1 LFFLVPVSQPF
12 TSSNGTA
19 ASFQPFSSLFE
30 RGSRSVN
37 CLPFESARALAT
49 VPSRGPNSQLVGQC
63 NVDADGE
70 SVPRQISLASSI
82 RRACSGVDELR
93 QEFLSF
99 FRSNYHTV
107 VSPATIFPKKHE
119 GSYFI
124 NAGMNQFKPL
134 FLGQSDTNT
143 SAQFNHLRRATNSQP
158 CIRIGG
164 RHDDLN
170 DVGYDRQHHTMF
182 EMLGSWSF
190 GDYYKA
196 EACSYMWN
204 FLTKVLG
211 LPANALYVTYFG
223 GCSRLGLS
231 PDDQTRNI
239 WLNLGVLDQKLL
251 PFGVE
256 HNFWRA
262 GQSSGAGLCGP
273 STEIHV
279 DFRGLSNQAGLR
291 CARCLINTSSPQV
304 MELWNCV
311 FITHRLQPSEDGAF
325 RVDLLEPLEKRF
337 VDTGMGLERLAC
349 VMQGVTSTYDS
360 DAFTPLLE
368 FIHANATTPSW
379 TPPKYGGEFLPFCR
393 QHLSETTEEG
403 AEANQTVVQR
413 SLPKFLRNLIAPKK
427 GTRLACPTIQC
438 MELQVDR
445 SHFHSAGSHS
455 DQYLPDTDLI
465 TRWHRDTAYR
475 LLVDHS
481 RALAHSLAD
490 GLLPGRQGLALKLRQ
505 LIQRSTRAAV
515 LTGLDNAER
524 SVSLLANLVAEVAKR
539 ESLAS
544 ASSIPALQGPSA
556 RQPSSLS
563 YDEMTN
569 LVNQEVRAFIPRVH
583 DLELAFERCL
593 EENPDCTHLSVEQ
606 VRGLIDGK
614 YGVPVSWDMLCAQS
628 HWAGLCVPDPI
639 TERNSNA
646 SGVGGGTKNRRFTS
660 SVLGTPL
667 ARQLQDA
674 HVPFTDDSAKYSY
687 DRRTDDSPSSC
698 ASYVIPSC
706 RSRVIGLLVPDPNT
720 QGYLLITDRCQHV
733 IPPYSNKKE
742 SMFGCLV
749 ERTNFFTKEGGQDYD
764 TGFIRI
770 GFTTLDV
777 VRVEAVTSPVENT
790 MGWVIHWCRVP
801 QDQSSA
807 DLARLCFDVEAEL
820 LVDEARRVQLMR
832 HHTGQHLFVWALDAY
847 VRGLQSSGVPATF
860 QHHGGTVHPDYFVV
874 NAAIVNPS
882 EDSNEDIDHLVDQV
896 ESLCRMVIA
905 QKLVVQSVSV
915 DWDRVATDNRV
926 RRFPWVTYPKVVKTV
941 CIGPEPWKADLK
953 HRATNG
959 HLNAA
964 SAELCSGTH
973 LKNTADLFDC
983 VVTSVRSRKHT
994 VKEFT
999 AIVGEPARSARL
1011 RGESLVAEALRRESE
1026 EASLYDLSQ
1035 HIEWLSSVLSS
1046 SSRSFILP
1054 MRAREQLDH
1063 CLHRMKTVRAVGSQN
1078 HRVQSSDV
1086 LVDDFAKLLSQNE
1099 AVNPDVVLVTPID
1112 FSSSE
1117 LVIKTLLQLKPSR
1130 PIIAYGDRMAVCYF
1144 PGSSK
1149 TAKSTA
1155 LNTAHAVAR
1164 SLSRE
1169 CAVRDWTVK
1178 ARPLRG
1184 SVIDE
1189 SNRYLFALLEVTQPD
1204 QPTTVNNPN
1213 EREVAQWRLLHAALE
1228 NSANAVLFQTVA
1240 SSNTLRST

>member
-1 LFFLVPVSQPF
+1 MRHFCCLQCYPTSLTIVSQW
-12 TSSNGTA
+12 SLR
-19 ASFQPFSSLFE
+19 SFSALFE
-30 RGSRSVN
+30 RGSRSVA
-37 CLPFESARALAT
+37 CPSFESVRALAT
-49 VPSRGPNSQLVGQC
+49 VPSRGPDSQLVGQC

-70 SVPRQISLASSI
+70 SVPRHVPLASSI
-82 RRACSGVDELR
+82 RRACSGVEELR
-93 QEFLSF
+93 QEFLNF

-190 GDYYKA
+190 GDYYKLSRVPLHSKSRISKIIVSPFIPMEA
-196 EACSYMWN
+196 EACGYMWN

-223 GCSRLGLS
+223 GCSRLGLP

-279 DFRGLSNQAGLR
+279 DFRGLSDQEGLR

-311 FITHRLQPSEDGAF
+311 FISHRLQSSEDSAF
-325 RVDLLEPLEKRF
+325 RMDALEPLEKQF

-368 FIHANATTPSW
+368 FVHANATTPSW
-379 TPPKYGGEFLPFCR
+379 TPPKYSGEFLPFCR
-393 QHLSETTEEG
+393 QHSSETTEKS
-403 AEANQTVVQR
+403 AEASQTVMQR
-413 SLPKFLRNLIAPKK
+413 SLPNFLRNLIAPKK
-427 GTRLACPTIQC
+427 VTRPACPTIQC
-438 MELQVDR
+438 MELQNDR

-455 DQYLPDTDLI
+455 DQHLSDTDLI
-465 TRWHRDTAYR
+465 IRWHRDTAYR

-515 LTGLDNAER
+515 LTGLDHAER
-524 SVSLLANLVAEVAKR
+524 SVSLLAILVAEVAKR

-569 LVNQEVRAFIPRVH
+569 LVNQEVHAFIPRVH

-593 EENPDCTHLSVEQ
+593 EENPDCTHLSAEQ

-646 SGVGGGTKNRRFTS
+646 SGAGGAKDRRLTNS
-660 SVLGTPL
+660 MPGTPL
-667 ARQLQDA
+667 ARHLQEA

-687 DRRTDDSPSSC
+687 DRRTDDSASSC
-698 ASYVIPSC
+698 VSYVIPSC
-706 RSRVIGLLVPDPNT
+706 RSHVVGLLISDPST
-720 QGYLLITDRCQHV
+720 QGHLLIADGCRRT
-733 IPPYSNKKE
+733 IPLHSNQTE
-742 SMFGCLV
+742 SVFGCLM
-749 ERTNFFTKEGGQDYD
+749 ERTNFFAKEGGQDYD
-764 TGFIRI
+764 TGSIRI
-770 GFTTLDV
+770 GSTTLDV
-777 VRVEAVTSPVENT
+777 VCVEAVTSLVENP

-801 QDQSSA
+801 QNQNGT
-807 DLARLCFDVEAEL
+807 DLARLCFGKEVEL
-820 LVDEARRVQLMR
+820 IVDETRRVQLMR

-847 VRGLQSSGVPATF
+847 VRGLRSSGVLATF
-860 QHHGGTVHPDYFVV
+860 QHHGGAVHPDNFVV

-882 EDSNEDIDHLVDQV
+882 ADSTKDIDHLVDQV
-896 ESLCRMVIA
+896 ESLCRMIIA
-905 QKLVVQSVSV
+905 QKLAVHSVSV
-915 DWDRVATDNRV
+915 DWDRVATDSRV
-926 RRFPWVTYPKVVKTV
+926 RRFPWVTYPKIVKTV
-941 CIGPEPWKADLK
+941 CIGTEPWKTSLK
-953 HRATNG
+953 HCVTND
-959 HLNAA
+959 HLDAA

-983 VVTSVRSRKHT
+983 VVTSVRSRKHA
-994 VKEFT
+994 VKE
-999 AIVGEPARSARL
+999 VS
-1011 RGESLVAEALRRESE
+1011 
-1026 EASLYDLSQ
+1026 
-1035 HIEWLSSVLSS
+1035 
-1046 SSRSFILP
+1046 
-1054 MRAREQLDH
+1054 
-1063 CLHRMKTVRAVGSQN
+1063 
-1078 HRVQSSDV
+1078 
-1086 LVDDFAKLLSQNE
+1086 
-1099 AVNPDVVLVTPID
+1099 
-1112 FSSSE
+1112 
-1117 LVIKTLLQLKPSR
+1117 
-1130 PIIAYGDRMAVCYF
+1130 
-1144 PGSSK
+1144 
-1149 TAKSTA
+1149 
-1155 LNTAHAVAR
+1155 HA
-1164 SLSRE
+1164 
-1169 CAVRDWTVK
+1169 
-1178 ARPLRG
+1178 
-1184 SVIDE
+1184 
-1189 SNRYLFALLEVTQPD
+1189 NQ
-1204 QPTTVNNPN
+1204 
-1213 EREVAQWRLLHAALE
+1213 
-1228 NSANAVLFQTVA
+1228 
-1240 SSNTLRST
+1240 

>member
-1 LFFLVPVSQPF
+1 MLFFHI
-12 TSSNGTA
+12 
-19 ASFQPFSSLFE
+19 FSS
-30 RGSRSVN
+30 S
-37 CLPFESARALAT
+37 
-49 VPSRGPNSQLVGQC
+49 
-63 NVDADGE
+63 
-70 SVPRQISLASSI
+70 
-82 RRACSGVDELR
+82 
-93 QEFLSF
+93 
-99 FRSNYHTV
+99 
-107 VSPATIFPKKHE
+107 
-119 GSYFI
+119 
-124 NAGMNQFKPL
+124 
-134 FLGQSDTNT
+134 
-143 SAQFNHLRRATNSQP
+143 
-158 CIRIGG
+158 
-164 RHDDLN
+164 
-170 DVGYDRQHHTMF
+170 
-182 EMLGSWSF
+182 
-190 GDYYKA
+190 
-196 EACSYMWN
+196 
-204 FLTKVLG
+204 
-211 LPANALYVTYFG
+211 
-223 GCSRLGLS
+223 
-231 PDDQTRNI
+231 
-239 WLNLGVLDQKLL
+239 VLDQKLL
-251 PFGVE
+251 PFGLE

-279 DFRGLSNQAGLR
+279 DFRGLSNQEGLR

-325 RVDLLEPLEKRF
+325 RVDLLEPLGKRF

-368 FIHANATTPSW
+368 FIHANATTSSW

-393 QHLSETTEEG
+393 QHLSETTEENI
-403 AEANQTVVQR
+403 EASRTVVQR
-413 SLPKFLRNLIAPKK
+413 SLPNFLRNLIAPKK
-427 GTRLACPTIQC
+427 VTRLACPTIQC
-438 MELQVDR
+438 MELQGDR

-455 DQYLPDTDLI
+455 DQCLPDTDLI

-475 LLVDHS
+475 LLADHS

-515 LTGLDNAER
+515 LTGLDHAER
-524 SVSLLANLVAEVAKR
+524 SVSLLAILVAEVAKR

-569 LVNQEVRAFIPRVH
+569 LINQEVRAFIPRVH

-593 EENPDCTHLSVEQ
+593 EENPDCTHLSAEQ

-639 TERNSNA
+639 TVRNSNA
-646 SGVGGGTKNRRFTS
+646 SGAAGTNNRRLTN

-698 ASYVIPSC
+698 AKYVIPSC
-706 RSRVIGLLVPDPNT
+706 RSRVVGLLISDPNT
-720 QGYLLITDRCQHV
+720 QEYLLITDRCQHT
-733 IPPYSNKKE
+733 IPLSSNKRE
-742 SMFGCLV
+742 SVFGCLV
-749 ERTNFFTKEGGQDYD
+749 ERTNFFAKEGGQDYD
-764 TGFIRI
+764 TGSIRI

-777 VRVEAVTSPVENT
+777 VHVEAVTSPVEDPL
-790 MGWVIHWCRVP
+790 GWVIHWCRIP
-801 QDQSSA
+801 QDQSGE
-807 DLARLCFDVEAEL
+807 DLARLCFDDEAEL
-820 LVDEARRVQLMR
+820 LVDETRRVQLMR

-847 VRGLQSSGVPATF
+847 VRGLQTSGVPATF
-860 QHHGGTVHPDYFVV
+860 QHHGGAVHPDNFVV

-882 EDSNEDIDHLVDQV
+882 DDSDKNIDHLVDQV

-905 QKLVVQSVSV
+905 QKLVVQSISV
-915 DWDRVATDNRV
+915 DWDRIVTFTAIVGEAARSARLRGDSLIAEALQRESEQASLHDLSNHIEWLSSVLSNSSQSPTLPMRAREQLERCLHRMKTARAVGSQNQRMQLSDVLVEHFAKLLTQNDAVNPNVVLITPIDFSNSEMVIKALLQIKPSRPIIAYGDRMAVCYFPGSSKDSRV

-941 CIGPEPWKADLK
+941 CIGAEPWKTELK

-959 HLNAA
+959 HLYAA

-999 AIVGEPARSARL
+999 AIVGEAARSARL
-1011 RGESLVAEALRRESE
+1011 RGDSLIAEALQRESE
-1026 EASLYDLSQ
+1026 QASLHDLSN
-1035 HIEWLSSVLSS
+1035 HIEWLSSVLSNS
-1046 SSRSFILP
+1046 SQSPTLP
-1054 MRAREQLDH
+1054 MRAREQLER
-1063 CLHRMKTVRAVGSQN
+1063 CLHRMKTARAVGSQN
-1078 HRVQSSDV
+1078 QRMQLSDV
-1086 LVDDFAKLLSQNE
+1086 LVEHFAKLLTQND
-1099 AVNPDVVLVTPID
+1099 AVNPNVVLITPID
-1112 FSSSE
+1112 FSNSE
-1117 LVIKTLLQLKPSR
+1117 MVIKALLQIKPSR

-1149 TAKSTA
+1149 TVQSTA
-1155 LNTAHAVAR
+1155 LNSAHAIAR
-1164 SLSRE
+1164 SLSQE
-1169 CAVRDWTVK
+1169 CAVHDWTVK
-1178 ARPLRG
+1178 ARPLR
-1184 SVIDE
+1184 SNVINE
-1189 SNRYLFALLEVTQPD
+1189 SNRYMFALLELTRPE
-1204 QPTTVNNPN
+1204 QPTSANDPN
-1213 EREVAQWRLLHAALE
+1213 EREVSQWNLLHAALE
-1228 NSANAVLFQTVA
+1228 NSAKAVLFPTVT
-1240 SSNTLRST
+1240 SCNTLRST